1 VGRPRPSPGPDLGQV
16 LGEGDVTS
24 LVQVVLDLSVPS
36 DPCGEFVGSCLV
48 WAQVGDRVDG
58 FGVPAPLV
66 AGAGGDRASLANDLN
81 DLNDLNGLSGV
92 RELDPRR
99 DREELAEADLAAAV
113 TGLGAAMTCG
123 DVAAGE
129 SGELAAWPG
138 LVGFHRQDPVRTPA
152 AVVAVDPVSPGA
164 TGELLDWVT
173 ARKAAGLRLVVRT
186 DTDREI
192 SDLVA
197 RAAELAI
204 PVCVLATAEQLEIVR
219 QLANCFPT
227 IAFVIEHLAA
237 ATTMWGIPEESVD
250 ALCPLAAQ
258 PNVYLK
264 VSTVNLA
271 PIAGASDPIAGLEQL
286 RGLYGASRL
295 MWGSNYRASQG
306 FDYPGMVKLAMRA
319 VRDWSG
325 GDQSFFLGETARTLW
340 PALATR
346 LTQGAE
352 VS

>member
-1 VGRPRPSPGPDLGQV
+1 VCWYQLQYYSWFVMGEPVTYRIFDTHVHVVSADLQRYPRTLLPNFSGGALPWYETALPVEALLEQMNV
-16 LGEGDVTS
+16 
-24 LVQVVLDLSVPS
+24 
-36 DPCGEFVGSCLV
+36 
-48 WAQVGDRVDG
+48 ARVDHAVVVQPLGVYG
-58 FGVPAPLV
+58 F
-66 AGAGGDRASLANDLN
+66 DNRC
-81 DLNDLNGLSGV
+81 
-92 RELDPRR
+92 
-99 DREELAEADLAAAV
+99 AV
-113 TGLGAAMTCG
+113 DSVDSEPSRL
-123 DVAAGE
+123 
-129 SGELAAWPG
+129 
-138 LVGFHRQDPVRTPA
+138 A